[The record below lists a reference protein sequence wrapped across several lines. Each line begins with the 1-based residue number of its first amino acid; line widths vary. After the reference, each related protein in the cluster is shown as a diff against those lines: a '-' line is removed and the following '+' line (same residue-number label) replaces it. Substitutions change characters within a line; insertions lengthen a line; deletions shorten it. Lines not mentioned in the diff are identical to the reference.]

1 MTEEMEK
8 DLVSPLKKKIRD
20 ILKRKRLSVLIVE
33 DWDMFLLIL
42 LVLRALKNLCKL
54 LRVTLLQ
61 WEWLHDF

>member
-54 LRVTLLQ
+54 FRVTLTPMRVTP
-61 WEWLHDF
+61 

>member
-61 WEWLHDF
+61 